1 MRLVGPVVMC
11 PADAADGRAV
21 KGRSSRG
28 WTPRRSAYHRRVTE
42 RIADPQAVCPFV
54 ALDDDRDH
62 RAPGP
67 DHHHR
72 CFAESPAAPRALAHQ
87 AAYCLSG
94 SFPSCPTFVDWAR
107 REAAPPRVESPARSL
122 RDAGPTRAAAVEP
135 TGRSTSRKGGSAGD
149 WTAPPPWGS
158 VAGPAVVGP
167 AGGAPG
173 VAPSGFGGSAVS
185 GPGDLADAVDSE
197 PADGGIGPA
206 EIAPF
211 GGGGAGTGGATQVP
225 GDTPAFL
232 VGRPARPAP
241 VPAWD
246 DDDEPWSAADD
257 ADLDLREGEPARRP
271 VAAPRR
277 MPVGYAPVAPTR
289 GERRA
294 GGSRGG
300 RVDPSAPSWEQPRR
314 FEEYPTLRSRGGAG
328 IPRVVIPAVIVLLV
342 GAGLFAAPFLLKGL
356 GGGGEQASPTPAP
369 SASVVTT
376 GEPSATPLPTPAQVV
391 HTVKA
396 GDSLTKIAATY
407 GVTVDEI
414 LAVNPKITNPNR
426 IAIGDKI
433 VIPQPLPSEIVNGE
447 ITPAP

>member
-1 MRLVGPVVMC
+1 
-11 PADAADGRAV
+11 
-21 KGRSSRG
+21 
-28 WTPRRSAYHRRVTE
+28 VTE

-158 VAGPAVVGP
+158 VAGPAAVGP
-167 AGGAPG
+167 AAGAPG
-173 VAPSGFGGSAVS
+173 VVPPGFGGSAAP
-185 GPGDLADAVDSE
+185 GPGDLAEAVDSE

-206 EIAPF
+206 EVAPF
-211 GGGGAGTGGATQVP
+211 GGAGDGTGGAPQIP
-225 GDTPAFL
+225 DDTPAFL

-241 VPAWD
+241 APAWD

-257 ADLDLREGEPARRP
+257 ADLDSRGRARLPRWRP
-271 VAAPRR
+271 RVACRWATLLSPHQ
-277 MPVGYAPVAPTR
+277 

-294 GGSRGG
+294 GGTRGG

-328 IPRVVIPAVIVLLV
+328 IPRVVILAVVVLLV

-356 GGGGEQASPTPAP
+356 GGGGEQASSTPAP
-369 SASVVTT
+369 SASVVPT
-376 GEPSATPLPTPAQVV
+376 GKPSPTPLPTPARVV
-391 HTVKA
+391 YTVKA
-396 GDSLTKIAATY
+396 GDSLSGIAATY

-414 LAVNPKITNPNR
+414 LAVNPTITNPNR
-426 IAIGDKI
+426 IVPGDKI
-433 VIPQPLPSEIVNGE
+433 VIPQPLPSEIVDGE